1 MRPVT
6 PRILLLGDSPGD
18 ADAVVA
24 AFARAGHA
32 ASRVRVATRR
42 EMRRTDERR
51 ELLLAKVSR
60 ALEVSGLAARF
71 LEIEI
76 TETAVMA
83 DAAQAGATLRELNK
97 LGVRIALDDLGT
109 GYSSLSLFSSL
120 PIHTVKIIRSFVGG
134 MLRHDRDM
142 TIVTSVIALGH
153 RLGRNVV
160 ADGVETREQLAVLRE
175 HGCDEMQGYLFAR
188 PHSAPECGPLL
199 RRHRLLD

>member
-1 MRPVT
+1 
-6 PRILLLGDSPGD
+6 
-18 ADAVVA
+18 
-24 AFARAGHA
+24 
-32 ASRVRVATRR
+32 
-42 EMRRTDERR
+42 
-51 ELLLAKVSR
+51 
-60 ALEVSGLAARF
+60 
-71 LEIEI
+71 
-76 TETAVMA
+76 
-83 DAAQAGATLRELNK
+83 
-97 LGVRIALDDLGT
+97 
-109 GYSSLSLFSSL
+109 
-120 PIHTVKIIRSFVGG
+120 